1 MKRNKNF
8 DREKSP
14 SILDPFR
21 IFIENKKERKGKER
35 RRKMRKQVEKKT
47 RLEIYIFFISFY
59 IEHALETYRFET
71 RNDYFHFIS
80 KHSRFTSDTT
90 CTCIF
95 SSLFVFLVF
104 LISRNLRGS
113 INKTR

>member
-35 RRKMRKQVEKKT
+35 RKMRKQVEKKT
-47 RLEIYIFFISFY
+47 RLEIYIFS
-59 IEHALETYRFET
+59 
-71 RNDYFHFIS
+71 
-80 KHSRFTSDTT
+80 SRFTSNMRSKHIDSKRETIISISFRNIHVLHPT
-90 CTCIF
+90 KRVRVF
-95 SSLFVFLVF
+95 FPLSFFLVF

>member
-14 SILDPFR
+14 SIFDPFR

-47 RLEIYIFFISFY
+47 RLEIYIFS
-59 IEHALETYRFET
+59 
-71 RNDYFHFIS
+71 
-80 KHSRFTSDTT
+80 SRFTSNMRSKHIDSKRET
-90 CTCIF
+90 IISISF
-95 SSLFVFLVF
+95 RNIHVLHPIQRVRVFFPLSFFLVF

>member
-21 IFIENKKERKGKER
+21 IFIENRKERKRKER

-95 SSLFVFLVF
+95 SSLFL
-104 LISRNLRGS
+104 SRFFNFEKS
-113 INKTR
+113 TRFD

>member
-21 IFIENKKERKGKER
+21 IFIENKKERKGKKEKNAETSR
-35 RRKMRKQVEKKT
+35 KKT
-47 RLEIYIFFISFY
+47 RLEIYIFS
-59 IEHALETYRFET
+59 
-71 RNDYFHFIS
+71 
-80 KHSRFTSDTT
+80 SRFTSNMRSKHIDSKRETIISISFRNIHVLHPT
-90 CTCIF
+90 QRVRIF
-95 SSLFVFLVF
+95 FPLSFFLVF

>member
-35 RRKMRKQVEKKT
+35 RKMRKQVEKKT
-47 RLEIYIFFISFY
+47 RLEIYIFSF
-59 IEHALETYRFET
+59 
-71 RNDYFHFIS
+71 
-80 KHSRFTSDTT
+80 RFTSNMRSKHIDSKRETIISISFRNIHVLHPT
-90 CTCIF
+90 QRVRIF
-95 SSLFVFLVF
+95 FPLSFFLVF